1 MENILIIGGGNA
13 GYISALMLKKSF
25 PSKNIGVIYSK
36 KVGTIGVGESSS
48 EHIADF
54 CKYVGINKLNFILK
68 AKSTSWS
75 LEDIEDEPN
84 GNPITVHNFT
94 ELVFNIFLTL
104 FNHDGLIQTE

>member
-36 KVGTIGVGESSS
+36 KIGTIGVGESSS

-54 CKYVGINKLNFILK
+54 CKYCDIPKLSFILK
-68 AKSTSWS
+68 AKSTFKTGIFFENWAE
-75 LEDIEDEPN
+75 EDFLHNIEEPFCKSN
-84 GNPITVHNFT
+84 VNRFFIINR
-94 ELVFNIFLTL
+94 LL
-104 FNHDGLIQTE
+104 